1 MLIRYNA
8 RMRFSA
14 PKLIDCTN
22 GGRGADR
29 PTELFIVEGDS
40 AARSIKQVRDASF
53 QAILPM
59 QGKPMN
65 AVKANLE
72 HLKKNVQFAALF
84 DALGVDLE
92 NQNREEDIRYEN
104 IILLFDPDADGIH
117 ARTLMLL
124 FFHKWM
130 RWWLDAGR
138 IFDAHAP
145 QWEIVSPALPQPA
158 YAATPAH
165 LQRVRKH
172 LREKGITEMKTRRF
186 RGIGSI
192 DGQILKKRCVDPASR
207 DLTTLTAE
215 HAQVAMD
222 VFRDLQ
228 SVARG
233 SRQSGME

>member
-1 MLIRYNA
+1 
-8 RMRFSA
+8 MRFSA

-22 GGRGADR
+22 GGRSADR

-130 RWWLDAGR
+130 RWWLCLLYT
-138 IFDAHAP
+138 
-145 QWEIVSPALPQPA
+145 SPSP
-158 YAATPAH
+158 
-165 LQRVRKH
+165 
-172 LREKGITEMKTRRF
+172 
-186 RGIGSI
+186 
-192 DGQILKKRCVDPASR
+192 R
-207 DLTTLTAE
+207 D
-215 HAQVAMD
+215 Q
-222 VFRDLQ
+222 
-228 SVARG
+228 RG
-233 SRQSGME
+233 SRMPSSA